1 MIGLFKTL
9 IFNYCHDVCINLS
22 FVTIDKILIKN
33 PFVYIYI
40 SNFLNVNETI
50 NLNTGRAIGEE
61 MERVLL
67 TDDLQGAVVFQ
78 EGQCV
83 PVPHPGLEKAAPDA
97 ETLMAFDSV

>member
-1 MIGLFKTL
+1 
-9 IFNYCHDVCINLS
+9 
-22 FVTIDKILIKN
+22 
-33 PFVYIYI
+33 
-40 SNFLNVNETI
+40 
-50 NLNTGRAIGEE
+50 

-83 PVPHPGLEKAAPDA
+83 PVPHPGLEMAAPDA